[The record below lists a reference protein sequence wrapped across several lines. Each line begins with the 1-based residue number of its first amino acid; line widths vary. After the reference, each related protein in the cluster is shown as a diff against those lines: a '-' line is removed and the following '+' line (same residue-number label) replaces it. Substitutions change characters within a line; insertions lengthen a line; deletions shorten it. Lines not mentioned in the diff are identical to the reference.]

1 MNTVASSL
9 GRSAVVA
16 LSVTTAL
23 TLLAGVVGGMW
34 RVAFAGSAG
43 TARHLDAAMLQGTGF
58 EMGFGVPFGGVVV
71 LAALVAVPTA
81 VGFFLYD
88 YLTCGPCPR

>member
-1 MNTVASSL
+1 MNTVTSSL

-16 LSVTTAL
+16 LSVVTAL
-23 TLLAGVVGGMW
+23 TVLAGVVGGMW
-34 RVAFAGSAG
+34 RIAFAGSMG
-43 TARHLDAAMLQGTGF
+43 TSHHLDAAMLHGSGF

-71 LAALVAVPTA
+71 LAGLVAVPTA
-81 VGFFLYD
+81 VAFFAYD